1 MMNSHMEQYPK
12 KLALPDDSEII
23 IRLMEREDEDAL
35 LAFFRGIPEEDRIY
49 LADDVT
55 NRAVIRSWCR
65 ELDYNKVLPVL
76 AVKDGVIVGD
86 STLRHTHMG
95 WMRHVGHV
103 RAVVSLEW
111 RRRGVATALV
121 GEIIEQAIMR
131 GLDKLTFRAMDTQ
144 TSAINAMKAMGFV
157 KEAVLKE
164 HVVDLRG
171 RPHDLV
177 IMTNYV
183 SELWKKMEDLILD
196 AEFEVI
202 A

>member
-1 MMNSHMEQYPK
+1 MMNNHEGQYPK
-12 KLALPDDSEII
+12 KAYLRDGTEITL
-23 IRLMEREDEDAL
+23 RLMLREDEDKL
-35 LAFFRGIPEEDRIY
+35 LKFFRGVPEEDRVY

-55 NRAVIRSWCR
+55 SRGVIRRWCQ
-65 ELDYNKVLPVL
+65 ELDYNKVLPIL
-76 AVKDGVIVGD
+76 AEKDSVIIGD
-86 STLRHTHMG
+86 STLRHTRMG

-103 RAVVSLEW
+103 RCVVSLDW
-111 RRRGVATALV
+111 RRRGVATVLV
-121 GEIIEQAIMR
+121 GEVIEHAIMR

-183 SELWKKMEDLILD
+183 SELWKKMEDQILD
-196 AEFEVI
+196 SEFEVI